1 MLLSID
7 REDIE
12 EMDRYLDGNI
22 SFGIDDMEELF
33 VEYCKYIR
41 QYEDQALPQYWV
53 TAKVLFMS
61 VLLYG
66 QDT

>member
-12 EMDRYLDGNI
+12 EMDRYLDGNL
-22 SFGIDDMEELF
+22 SFGIDDMEELL

-53 TAKVLFMS
+53 TAKSLFMS

>member
-1 MLLSID
+1 
-7 REDIE
+7 
-12 EMDRYLDGNI
+12 MDRYLDGNI

-33 VEYCKYIR
+33 VEYCEYIR

-53 TAKVLFMS
+53 TAKSLFMS